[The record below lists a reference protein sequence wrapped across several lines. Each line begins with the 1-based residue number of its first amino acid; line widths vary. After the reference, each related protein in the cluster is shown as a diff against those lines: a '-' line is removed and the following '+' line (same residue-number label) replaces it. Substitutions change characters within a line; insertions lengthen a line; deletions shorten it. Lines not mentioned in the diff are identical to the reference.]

1 MGASPPDYGAGL
13 VLLPQDEMMYQE
25 QHTNPQAL
33 AVNLTVLLK
42 HYPSEE
48 GAHELMNHYPWGS
61 HTA

>member
-33 AVNLTVLLK
+33 AVNLAVLLK

-48 GAHELMNHYPWGS
+48 GGSRAHESLSLG
-61 HTA
+61 